1 MTLNEYMEAAIAY
14 KTEESD
20 NPLYMLFM
28 LAEEVGELNGKFAK
42 AIRAKKIYFKDN
54 ELFFREGISEE
65 DKEEFLRLTKKE
77 VGDILWGIA
86 GICSVM
92 SWTLDDVGVGNI
104 DKLSDRFRRGVI
116 VGEGDER

>member
-14 KTEESD
+14 KTEETD
-20 NPLYMLFM
+20 NPLYMLFE
-28 LAEEVGELNGKFAK
+28 LAEEVGELHGKFAK
-42 AIRAKKIYFKDN
+42 ALRAKKIYFEENDLVFSQN
-54 ELFFREGISEE
+54 MSESERE
-65 DKEEFLRLTKKE
+65 DFLRLTKKE

-92 SWTLDDVGVGNI
+92 GWTMEDVGVGNI
-104 DKLSDRFRRGVI
+104 DKISDRFRRGVI